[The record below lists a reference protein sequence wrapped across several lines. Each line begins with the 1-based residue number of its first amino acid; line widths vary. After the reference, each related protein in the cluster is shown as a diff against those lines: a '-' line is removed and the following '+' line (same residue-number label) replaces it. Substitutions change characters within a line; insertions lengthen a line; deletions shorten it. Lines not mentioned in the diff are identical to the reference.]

1 MTGKPMKKYRITGLD
16 CASCANEIETKLRKV
31 EGFDGA
37 SVSYATETITI
48 PATGL
53 ERARQIV
60 SDIEPEANIVNDGGS
75 GDGTRA
81 GLDRRVRRIVRM
93 VASVLLLGAGILFRS
108 TLQETPY
115 QLGEY
120 AVFLLAYALAGAP
133 VVMTALR
140 NIVRGRVFDEMF
152 LMTVATIGAIAIGE
166 LAEAVAVM
174 LFYAVGEYVQDLAV
188 GRSRSSITSLLA
200 LRPDS
205 ARVVEGSELSTVSPE
220 EVSVGATIEVRS
232 GERVPLDG
240 KVIDG
245 ESFVDT
251 SALTG
256 ESVPRSV
263 APGDEILSGFVN
275 ESGTLRVEVAKEY
288 SESSV
293 ARILELVE
301 NAAAHKAPTERFI
314 SKFAAVY
321 TPIVVGIA
329 AAIAFLPP
337 LLVPGASLNEWVYRA
352 LVALVISCPCA
363 LVISIPLGY
372 FGGIGGASRAGILV
386 KGANFMDTM
395 TDVRTV
401 VMDKTGT
408 LTKGVFQVAETVGRN
423 GFTEEDVL
431 RLAAHAETH
440 SSHPIARSIRD
451 AYWGASATAGE
462 TAGDPAD
469 PAGAVT
475 DVREEKGFGVSATVG
490 GRKVVAGSDR
500 ILHREKI
507 PHEDSNIDGTVVH
520 VAVDGT
526 YAGYLTIADEIRP
539 DAHAAVEALKAS
551 GINDLVML
559 TGDNEAVAQRV
570 ARELGIDRVH
580 SELLPDEKV
589 ARLAAIE
596 EEQRGGSRV
605 AFVGDG
611 INDAPVLTR
620 SDVGFAMGAL
630 GSDAAIEAA
639 DVVVMDD
646 RLECVP
652 RALSIA
658 RQTRRIVLQ
667 NIGLA
672 LVAKS
677 VFLVLGAAGIA
688 TMWEAVI
695 ADVGVT
701 IVAVLNATRALRAA
715 RA

>member
-1 MTGKPMKKYRITGLD
+1 MKKYRITGLD
-16 CASCANEIETKLRKV
+16 CAGCANEIETELRKI
-31 EGFDGA
+31 EGFDHA

-48 PATGL
+48 PATGI
-53 ERARQIV
+53 ERARRVV
-60 SDIEPEANIVNDGGS
+60 SDIEPEADIMPDGPSRVGGAGAGADAGTGAGVNRN
-75 GDGTRA
+75 T
-81 GLDRRVRRIVRM
+81 RRILRV

-108 TLQETPY
+108 TLQATPY

-174 LFYAVGEYVQDLAV
+174 LFYALGEYVQDLAV

-205 ARVVEGSELSTVSPE
+205 ARVVEASGLRTLSPE

-337 LLVPGASLNEWVYRA
+337 LLLPGASLNEWVYRA

-395 TDVRTV
+395 TNVRTV

-408 LTKGVFQVAETVGRN
+408 LTKGVFHVTETVPRN
-423 GFTEEDVL
+423 GFAEEEVL
-431 RLAAHAETH
+431 RLAAHAEAH
-440 SSHPIARSIRD
+440 SSHPIARSIRE
-451 AYWGASATAGE
+451 AY
-462 TAGDPAD
+462 
-469 PAGAVT
+469 AGAVHRRADGVT
-475 DVREEKGFGVSATVG
+475 DVREEKGFGVRATVE
-490 GRKVVAGSDR
+490 GRRVVAGNDR
-500 ILHREKI
+500 ILHREGI
-507 PHEDSNIDGTVVH
+507 QHDDCNIEGTVVH

-526 YAGYLTIADEIRP
+526 HAGYLIISDEIRP

-551 GINDLVML
+551 GVDQLVML
-559 TGDNEAVAQRV
+559 TGDNDTVAQGV

-589 ARLAAIE
+589 AHLAAIE

-620 SDVGFAMGAL
+620 ADVGFAMGAL

-652 RALSIA
+652 QALSIA

-677 VFLVLGAAGIA
+677 VFLVLGAVGIA

-701 IVAVLNATRALRAA
+701 IVAVLNATRALGAA
-715 RA
+715 RRGAP